1 CPPLQSGLLAPVASL
16 HRTYGWILLADKL
29 GADVFNDDDERL
41 LMIHA
46 AQAGRIYENGSL
58 YNEIRHTALELRVAN
73 ETLEQRVKLRTAE
86 LRDMVEG
93 LESFNRSVSHDL
105 RGPLGGI
112 AGAARLAR
120 NRIAEQ

>member
-1 CPPLQSGLLAPVASL
+1 
-16 HRTYGWILLADKL
+16 
-29 GADVFNDDDERL
+29 
-41 LMIHA
+41 
-46 AQAGRIYENGSL
+46 GRIYENGSL

-112 AGAARLAR
+112 AVAARLAR
-120 NRIAEQ
+120 DRIAEQDHDQADRLLLSIAHQAEITGELVD